1 MRKASLIRLLVLM
14 AASVCVTLWY
24 CLRALWTAAVT
35 RQPRPAIDDI
45 CRRWSSALV
54 RLIDLRWQVVGSM
67 PAIEPQRR
75 YIVMCTHASH
85 YDIPLSFVAL
95 PGSLRMLAKKEL
107 SRIPIF
113 GQAMWAAEFIF
124 IDRHNREQALKDL
137 AAARAKMESGIV
149 LWVSPEGT
157 RSANGE
163 LLPFKKGCFH
173 LAIDTQAV
181 IIPVAIR
188 NISKVLPKGTFNLN
202 LGVDTEVHI
211 GAPIDASRYTLEQR
225 QELSGQVERSMRQLL
240 GQRQNVP
247 DVLPEPIPGKQAAGK
262 QIAGEQA

>member
-1 MRKASLIRLLVLM
+1 MRKASLIHLLVLM
-14 AASVCVTLWY
+14 AASVSVTLWY
-24 CLRALWTAAVT
+24 CLRALWTGAIT
-35 RQPRPAIDDI
+35 RNPRPVIDNI

-54 RLIDLRWQVVGSM
+54 RLIDLRWRVIGTM

-113 GQAMWAAEFIF
+113 GQAMRAAEFIF

-137 AAARAKMESGIV
+137 TAARLKMESGIV

-157 RSANGE
+157 RSTNGE

-173 LAIDTQAV
+173 LAIDTQAI

-202 LGVDTEVHI
+202 LGVETEVHI
-211 GAPIDASRYTLEQR
+211 GTPIDASGYSLEQR
-225 QELSGQVERSMRQLL
+225 QALSEQVERSMRQLL
-240 GQRQNVP
+240 GQRQHAP
-247 DVLPEPIPGKQAAGK
+247 EALPEQV
-262 QIAGEQA
+262 AGEQA

>member
-1 MRKASLIRLLVLM
+1 MRKASLIHLLVLM
-14 AASVCVTLWY
+14 AASVSVTLWY
-24 CLRALWTAAVT
+24 CLRALWTGATT
-35 RQPRPAIDDI
+35 RNPRPVIDDI

-54 RLIDLRWQVVGSM
+54 RLIDLRWRVIGTM

-113 GQAMWAAEFIF
+113 GQAMRAAEFIF

-137 AAARAKMESGIV
+137 AAARFKMESGIV

-173 LAIDTQAV
+173 LAIDTQAI

-211 GAPIDASRYTLEQR
+211 GTPIDASGYSLEQR
-225 QELSGQVERSMRQLL
+225 QALSEQVERSMRQLL
-240 GQRQNVP
+240 GQRQHVP
-247 DVLPEPIPGKQAAGK
+247 EALPEQV
-262 QIAGEQA
+262 AGEQA

>member
-1 MRKASLIRLLVLM
+1 MRKASLFRLLILM
-14 AASVCVTLWY
+14 AISVAVTLWY
-24 CLRALWTAAVT
+24 CLCALWVGATK
-35 RQPRPAIDDI
+35 RDPRPTIDTI
-45 CRRWSSALV
+45 CRRWSGHLV
-54 RLIDLRWQVVGSM
+54 RLIDLRWRVIGTM
-67 PAIEPQRR
+67 PAIESQRR
-75 YIVMCTHASH
+75 YIVMCSHASH

-113 GQAMWAAEFIF
+113 GQAMRAAEFIF
-124 IDRHNREQALKDL
+124 IDRHNREQAMRDL

-157 RSANGE
+157 RSPNGE

-173 LAIDTQAV
+173 LAIDTQAL

-202 LGVDTEVHI
+202 LGVETEVHI
-211 GAPIDASRYTLEQR
+211 GAPIDASSYTIEQR
-225 QELSGQVERSMRQLL
+225 QALSDRVEHSMRQLL
-240 GQRQNVP
+240 GQTDNAARTVP
-247 DVLPEPIPGKQAAGK
+247 LRDATAGG
-262 QIAGEQA
+262 QV